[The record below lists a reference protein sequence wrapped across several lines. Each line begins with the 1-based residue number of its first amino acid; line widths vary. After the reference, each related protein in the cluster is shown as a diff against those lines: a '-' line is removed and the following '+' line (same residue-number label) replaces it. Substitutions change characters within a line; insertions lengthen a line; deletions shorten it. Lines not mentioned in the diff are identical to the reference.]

1 MVRLPGEKLGFEE
14 LVRLENQPVGRLGD
28 ALWATPAPAILA
40 QLGVTRVAF
49 CGIGHGSET
58 GKGGKGETSYAFS
71 AAHSP
76 PVAHSPRRAL
86 SRLPF
91 PTLSASAQQK
101 GPLSRVALEWL
112 NTQIAASLTEQC
124 V

>member
-1 MVRLPGEKLGFEE
+1 MWGVMVRLPGEKLGFEE

-58 GKGGKGETSYAFS
+58 GKGERGDKLRILRRPL
-71 AAHSP
+71 SP
-76 PVAHSPRRAL
+76 SPTLPVVPSPVSLSPRSPRR
-86 SRLPF
+86 PNK
-91 PTLSASAQQK
+91 K
-101 GPLSRVALEWL
+101 GHSHEWPL
-112 NTQIAASLTEQC
+112 NG
-124 V
+124 